1 MTENTINE
9 DGDEDF
15 KENSN
20 VDDKTGGGGNDIPGE
35 FALGC
40 SCCAPANGSKSK
52 KRNLMATGLMIDD
65 NTNGNIANTALR
77 GHRSI
82 SFIDTKCQ
90 YVSVQS
96 LFSELKSHRHEGLE
110 KILKQHTFVG
120 LVDYT
125 YCSIQFGTRLLL
137 LDHSTLLRHLFY
149 QLVIRRFAEMPRII
163 LGKPVSIKDYVLAAL
178 NSPES
183 QWEIKD
189 GLKEDIVNNVL
200 TILTE
205 NAEMLEEYF
214 KIGVNEFGML
224 CTLPEL
230 LAGHTPTPE
239 GLPMFLLRLATET
252 NWEDETQCFR
262 SIATEI
268 GFLYASLPIEY
279 NVNLSADISVT
290 EKTAEISRS
299 FPGAIGNELFS
310 SILMPAIRSHLI
322 APKQCAEDGNTVVQ
336 LAALEQL
343 YKIFERC

>member
-1 MTENTINE
+1 
-9 DGDEDF
+9 
-15 KENSN
+15 
-20 VDDKTGGGGNDIPGE
+20 
-35 FALGC
+35 
-40 SCCAPANGSKSK
+40 
-52 KRNLMATGLMIDD
+52 MATGVMID
-65 NTNGNIANTALR
+65 NSNSSSNGNTALR
-77 GHRSI
+77 AHRSI
-82 SFIDTKCQ
+82 TFTDTKCQ
-90 YVSVQS
+90 YASVQS
-96 LFSELKSHRHEGLE
+96 LFTELKSHRHEGLE

-149 QLVIRRFAEMPRII
+149 QLVIRRFSEMPRII
-163 LGKPVSIKDYVLAAL
+163 LGKPLSIKDYVLAAL
-178 NSPES
+178 NSPEG
-183 QWEIKD
+183 QWTIKN
-189 GLKEDIVNNVL
+189 GPKEDIVDNVL

-205 NAEMLEEYF
+205 NSEMLEEYF

-239 GLPMFLLRLATET
+239 GLPMFLLRLATEV
-252 NWEDETQCFR
+252 NWEDEIQCFR

-268 GFLYASLPIEY
+268 GFLYAALPIEY
-279 NVNLSADISVT
+279 NLDVTADSSTVEAT
-290 EKTAEISRS
+290 VEISMS
-299 FPGAIGNELFS
+299 FPGPSGNDLFA
-310 SILMPAIRSHLI
+310 SILMPAIRTYLI